1 MHSMEYY
8 TVQKMSESEAATCND
23 MDEHVNK
30 IMSENRFY
38 KINIQLINLSIKFQ
52 KYLKLN
58 SMF

>member
-1 MHSMEYY
+1 
-8 TVQKMSESEAATCND
+8 MSESEAATCND

-38 KINIQLINLSIKFQ
+38 KINLINLSIKFQ